1 MWWASDLCR
10 KELKLEYNGWG
21 NLVSTTAQD
30 SASQTLNA
38 TLRIV
43 VNGEPRTVAPNE
55 TLLRFIHS
63 LQLDPERVAVEMNR
77 RIVKRDTWPT
87 TVLAEGTTLEI
98 VQFVGGG

>member
-1 MWWASDLCR
+1 
-10 KELKLEYNGWG
+10 
-21 NLVSTTAQD
+21 VSTAAQD
-30 SASQTLNA
+30 SAPQTVPA
-38 TLRIV
+38 TTRII
-43 VNGEPRTVAPNE
+43 VNGEPRAVAPDE

-77 RIVKRDTWPT
+77 RIVKKDAWPT